1 MSEPRF
7 HLGFHRHHLRG
18 GAPGNRT
25 QRDHKGHQVYSL
37 IRLHNGLS
45 LRISNPRNAEGR
57 FDFRL
62 GGLLNIPGMGTLGAA
77 RISFILRGLA
87 ASGDHKQACQT
98 SDIRE
103 TLLMARTLGLRRF
116 RRPERQGGGH

>member
-1 MSEPRF
+1 MP
-7 HLGFHRHHLRG
+7 G
-18 GAPGNRT
+18 GKRVTAA
-25 QRDHKGHQVYSL
+25 QRPS
-37 IRLHNGLS
+37 RLCT

-87 ASGDHKQACQT
+87 ASGDHKQACQPT
-98 SDIRE
+98 DIRK